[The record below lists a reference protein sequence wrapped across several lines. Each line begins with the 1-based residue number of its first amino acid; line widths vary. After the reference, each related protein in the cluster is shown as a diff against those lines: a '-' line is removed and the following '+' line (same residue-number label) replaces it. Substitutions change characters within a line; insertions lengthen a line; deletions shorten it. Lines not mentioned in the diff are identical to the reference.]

1 MHNRKLYRFLFQPLA
16 ASFLSSVAFFVVF
29 LEFFRPGYAVSD
41 DIVMISLASGY
52 LGGKPLPFMVYSNV
66 LLGFL
71 LDPLYA
77 LNPIINW
84 EIYLFLMVNFLSV
97 WALIHIIFSRLQTA
111 RMKIFAAV
119 VLLLCDAFFVLNI
132 TFTMIAAFAAIAGL
146 CLLLTSVQSSADL
159 KTSEFV
165 IGVTL
170 VLAGSLIRIESM
182 LLMSVLFL
190 PALLL
195 FYHSLK
201 FKKLV
206 LSFSILG
213 VLVLAGYLF
222 NSLYVQ
228 SHPDWYSF
236 QSYDSARSQ
245 LHDTP
250 RRVNTERAFPEIGWS
265 KNDVKLFFVW
275 FFPDR
280 QIYSLENLQYVA
292 EKISDKQ
299 TDIIGVIVALW
310 YRFFSLPA
318 SPYALI
324 ILSTWLI
331 FLIMGLLRKPSC
343 H

>member
-16 ASFLSSVAFFVVF
+16 ASFLSSVAFFAVL

-84 EIYLFLMVNFLSV
+84 EIYLFLLVNFLSV
-97 WALIHIIFSRLQTA
+97 WALMHIIFSRLQTA

-159 KTSEFV
+159 KTSGFV

-195 FYHSLK
+195 FYRSLK

-206 LSFSILG
+206 ISFSILG
-213 VLVLAGYLF
+213 LLVLAGYLF
-222 NSLYVQ
+222 NSLYQ
-228 SHPDWYSF
+228 SHFS
-236 QSYDSARSQ
+236 RSK
-245 LHDTP
+245 
-250 RRVNTERAFPEIGWS
+250 S
-265 KNDVKLFFVW
+265 
-275 FFPDR
+275 R
-280 QIYSLENLQYVA
+280 Q
-292 EKISDKQ
+292 
-299 TDIIGVIVALW
+299 
-310 YRFFSLPA
+310 
-318 SPYALI
+318 
-324 ILSTWLI
+324 
-331 FLIMGLLRKPSC
+331 
-343 H
+343 